1 MRFASWNSVSNST
14 IMSKHPFLQLSG
26 NPDWKSLKPNHIRG
40 DITEALEAAE
50 KNLQKIRDLQPE
62 ETTFANTV
70 KALEGAPHELSFAWG
85 LVTHLDSVCNSP
97 ELREVHNEM
106 LPAVSAF
113 FAKISLDPK
122 LWNSLQ
128 AFSKKEEANSLNSI
142 DKRLLDETMRDFQEA
157 GADLQDDKRSRL
169 EAISQELAKLT
180 QKFSEQVLDAT
191 NEWKIVVKDE
201 DKLKGLPESAKEA
214 ARQTAIEKLGEDEG
228 KDAWVFTLHTP
239 SMLPVLQYL
248 EDDDIRK
255 EVWTASDCLCV
266 NAPFSNEPLIRQI
279 IKLRHE
285 KAEILGK
292 DNFADA
298 VLSRRMAQNG
308 EKADNFVTELREK
321 TDPFF
326 IQENKELEEFK
337 AEKTGNPS
345 EALEPWEVGFWSEK
359 LKKERYDFDN
369 EDLRPYFPI
378 QSVLEGMF
386 ELATKVFGLII
397 REKPTIFEC
406 KAVENGIENHTTPE
420 SVWHEEVRFYDLIDS
435 SSNQHLGSFYADWHP
450 RNSKRAG
457 AWMNYLMTGEPN
469 EDGNREPHLGLICG
483 NLTSPTPNKPAL
495 LTHYEVETIFHEF
508 GHLLH
513 HLCGNVPH
521 RSLNGVNVAWDFVE
535 LPSQIMENWC
545 WERESLDL
553 FARHYET
560 GENIPEDLFKKML
573 RARNFMAGNTM
584 MRQLAFAKLDLFI
597 HRELAQQEFDSLESI
612 LQKTLEKYLP
622 KRKTTP
628 RTIALRFSHLFSSPV
643 GYAAAY
649 YSYKWAEV
657 LDADAF
663 TRFHKEGIMNAKTGI
678 EFREKI
684 LSKGNSAPPDQLYRN
699 FMGRDPKV
707 EPLLIRSGLN

>member
-1 MRFASWNSVSNST
+1 MPCESWSSVSNKST
-14 IMSKHPFLQLSG
+14 MSNNPFLQLSG
-26 NPDWKSLKPNHIRG
+26 NPKWENLTPDHIRG

-50 KNLQKIRDLQPE
+50 SNLQKIRDLQPG

-70 KALEGAPHELSFAWG
+70 KALEHASYELYYAWG

-97 ELREVHNEM
+97 ELREAHNEM
-106 LPAVSAF
+106 LPAVSTF
-113 FAKISLDPK
+113 GAKITLDPQ
-122 LWNSLQ
+122 LWNALQ
-128 AFSKKEEANSLNSI
+128 AFSKSEEASALNSI
-142 DKRLLDETMRDFQEA
+142 DHRLLDETLRDFKEA
-157 GADLQDDKRSRL
+157 GADLPQDQRSRL
-169 EAISQELAKLT
+169 EEISQELAQVT

-191 NEWKIVVKDE
+191 NDWKLVVNEE
-201 DKLKGLPESAKEA
+201 DKLKGLPETAKEA
-214 ARQTAIEKLGEDEG
+214 ARQTAIEKLGEEEG
-228 KDAWVFTLHTP
+228 KDVWVFTLQTP

-248 EDDDIRK
+248 EDDGIRK
-255 EVWTASDCLCV
+255 EVWSASDSLCV
-266 NAPFSNEPLIRQI
+266 NAPYENEPLIRQI
-279 IKLRHE
+279 IKLRQE
-285 KAEILGK
+285 KAQILGK
-292 DNFADA
+292 ENFADA

-308 EKADNFVTELREK
+308 EKADNFVSELREK

-326 IQENKELEEFK
+326 QRENKELEEFK
-337 AEKTGNPS
+337 AEKTGKPCD
-345 EALEPWEVGFWSEK
+345 ALEPWEVGFWSEK
-359 LKKERYDFDN
+359 LKKERYDFDD

-386 ELATKVFGLII
+386 ELATKVFGLSIK
-397 REKPTIFEC
+397 EKATSFEG
-406 KAVENGIENHTTPE
+406 KSIDNGISEGTTSE

-435 SSNQHLGSFYADWHP
+435 QSGQHLGSFYADWHP
-450 RNSKRAG
+450 RSSKRAG
-457 AWMNYLMTGEPN
+457 AWMNYLKTGEPD
-469 EDGNREPHLGLICG
+469 ESGKRDPHLGLICG
-483 NLTSPTPNKPAL
+483 NLTSPTPTKPAL

-553 FARHYET
+553 FARHHET
-560 GENIPEDLFKKML
+560 GESIPEDLFQKML

-597 HRELAQQEFDSLESI
+597 HRVLAKEEFASLEDSL
-612 LQKTLEKYLP
+612 QQTLEGYLP

-663 TRFHKEGIMNAKTGI
+663 TRFQKEGIMNGQTGI
-678 EFREKI
+678 DFREKI
-684 LSKGNSAPPDQLYRN
+684 LSKGNSAAPDQLYRD
-699 FMGRDPKV
+699 FMGRDPEV
-707 EPLLIRSGLN
+707 EPLLVRSGLN